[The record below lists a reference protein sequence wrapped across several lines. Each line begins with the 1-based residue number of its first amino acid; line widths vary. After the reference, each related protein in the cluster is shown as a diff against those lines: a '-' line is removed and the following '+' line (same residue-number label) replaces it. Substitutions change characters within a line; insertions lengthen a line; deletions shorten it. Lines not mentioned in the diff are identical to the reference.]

1 MKVHAILA
9 AFPRACPNAI
19 KIACTT
25 LLCALLVSG
34 AAPQNELRF
43 CMKAIRKP
51 STRSRCPK
59 RIPRSSAT

>member
-43 CMKAIRKP
+43 CIEGDPKTFDPQQVSEENSEVIR
-51 STRSRCPK
+51 
-59 RIPRSSAT
+59 